1 MKKRAEV
8 DVVYREKQKTLD
20 GEMVVEVYTPAE
32 YEIDQ
37 NLEFQIHILEGQE
50 RRAIALMEPDAG
62 MLLDM
67 LGRGLSAVNQP
78 GPYDRAASI
87 SKRVAARYMDRQANI
102 RVLQRMLGKVAD
114 LLYDTA
120 RDETWEDEFQKRDY
134 WTAFTKALRN
144 SLNTPIE
151 DAYQL
156 ARDLEE
162 AHAKA
167 KAAV

>member
-20 GEMVVEVYTPAE
+20 GEMVVEVYTPAD
-32 YEIDQ
+32 YEPSPH
-37 NLEFQIHILEGQE
+37 LEFQIHVQHPHGKE
-50 RRAIALMEPDAG
+50 AVALSEPDAG
-62 MLLDM
+62 MLMDM
-67 LGRGLSAVNQP
+67 LGRGLSAMNQP
-78 GPYDRAASI
+78 GSMDREASI
-87 SKRVAARYMDRQANI
+87 SERVAARFVREANV
-102 RVLQRMLGKVAD
+102 RVLHRMLQKVAD

-134 WTAFTKALRN
+134 WTTFTKTLRN
-144 SLNTPIE
+144 ALNTPIE

-162 AHAKA
+162 AHKKA